1 MKLKPKSKHPRRPA
15 TVAVSLIAVFAAL
28 NVVAD
33 FVPVS
38 PVLGFTSFLTLGW
51 ILSPLAGLLL
61 GPFSGGA
68 SCLIATLV
76 EFFLGLNVAPQL
88 SLGPAGFFRS
98 ALAAVQTGLLSS
110 GRWKLASAVF
120 GVLILGWLALPAG
133 RAATGILVFHILGLV
148 LILVSGRRMERSL
161 ESQSRWKAGAA
172 VTVSSY
178 CGNISR
184 HLFGNT
190 LLVVFV
196 GLPAQIFLAAIPFT
210 LVEQTFFSFASFA
223 LGTALIRLRL
233 RQNTYIG

>member
-1 MKLKPKSKHPRRPA
+1 MKLKPKSNHPRRPA

-51 ILSPLAGLLL
+51 ILSPLAGLML

-76 EFFLGLNVAPQL
+76 ELFLGLNVL
-88 SLGPAGFFRS
+88 SLGPVGFFRS

-133 RAATGILVFHILGLV
+133 RAAAGILVFHILGLV

-161 ESQSRWKAGAA
+161 ESRSRWEAGAA

-190 LLVVFV
+190 LLVVFA
-196 GLPAQIFLAAIPFT
+196 GLPAQVFLAAIPFT
-210 LVEQTFFSFASFA
+210 LVEQSFFSFASFA

-233 RQNTYIG
+233 RQNTLIG

>member
-1 MKLKPKSKHPRRPA
+1 MKLKPKPNPPHRPT
-15 TVAVSLIAVFAAL
+15 TVTLSLIAVFAAL

-51 ILSPLAGLLL
+51 ILSPLAGLML

-76 EFFLGLNVAPQL
+76 EFFLGLNVV
-88 SLGPAGFFRS
+88 SLGPVGFFRS
-98 ALAAVQTGLLSS
+98 ALAAVETGLLSS
-110 GRWKLASAVF
+110 GRWKLASAVL
-120 GVLILGWLALPAG
+120 GVLILGWLTLPAG
-133 RAATGILVFHILGLV
+133 MSAAAILAFHVLGLV
-148 LILVSGRRMERSL
+148 LILVSGRRIERSL
-161 ESQSRWKAGAA
+161 ESRSRWEVGAA

-178 CGNISR
+178 CGNICR

-190 LLVVFV
+190 LFVVFG
-196 GLPAQIFLAAIPFT
+196 GLPAQVFLAAIPFT
-210 LVEQTFFSFASFA
+210 LVEQSLFSFASFF

-233 RQNTYIG
+233 RQTTYVG